1 MAGRSDEVE
10 HGMNS
15 VVPEARITLDARL
28 FREMIVVLSF
38 KVADNL

>member
-10 HGMNS
+10 HGVDS
-15 VVPEARITLDARL
+15 VIPEVRIALDARL
-28 FREMIVVLSF
+28 LREMIVVLSF